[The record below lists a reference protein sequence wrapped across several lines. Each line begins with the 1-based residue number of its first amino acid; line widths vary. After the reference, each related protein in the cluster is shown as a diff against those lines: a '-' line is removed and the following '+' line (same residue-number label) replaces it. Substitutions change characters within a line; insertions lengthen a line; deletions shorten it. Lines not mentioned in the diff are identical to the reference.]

1 LTLTHD
7 IQSLGID
14 KLRNA
19 FYSSSGL
26 EIRPKTQINK
36 IDTVKELIRALGM
49 NPEQLLTRDALA
61 KGATTHKNQDDLEN
75 HQLTILSRQ
84 LKDLIRQDAAV

>member
-1 LTLTHD
+1 
-7 IQSLGID
+7 
-14 KLRNA
+14 
-19 FYSSSGL
+19 
-26 EIRPKTQINK
+26 
-36 IDTVKELIRALGM
+36 M